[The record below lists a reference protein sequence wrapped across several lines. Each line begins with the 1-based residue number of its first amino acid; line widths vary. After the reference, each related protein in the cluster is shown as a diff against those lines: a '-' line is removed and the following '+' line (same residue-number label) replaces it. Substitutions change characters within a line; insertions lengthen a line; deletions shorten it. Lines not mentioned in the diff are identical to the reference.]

1 MISLSLEAMM
11 KLTHVALLLAT
22 GTMLYAADDAA
33 KRLDDSADMLTEIMS
48 APDKGIPQDL
58 LGGAHCVVLV
68 PGVKKAA
75 FIIGGKY
82 GKGFMLCRKPSGV
95 GWSAPAA
102 IRVEGGS
109 FGFQIGG
116 SETDVV
122 MLVNSET
129 GAKKLLESKF
139 TVGGDA
145 SVAAGPV
152 GRTSSAE
159 TDAQLHA
166 EILSYS
172 RTRGA
177 FAGIALNGATLRP
190 DEDWNKELY
199 GSALT
204 NKEIVMGSTPHPP
217 AAKKLIATLDK
228 YSSRK

>member
-1 MISLSLEAMM
+1 M

-22 GTMLYAADDAA
+22 SSMLHAAGDAA
-33 KRLDDSADMLTEIMS
+33 KRLDDAADMLTDIMS

-58 LGGAHCVVLV
+58 LNRAQCIVLV
-68 PGVKKAA
+68 PGLKKGA
-75 FIIGGKY
+75 FIVGAKY
-82 GKGFMLCRKPSGV
+82 GKGFMLCRKKSGV

-122 MLVNSET
+122 MLVNNES
-129 GAKKLLESKF
+129 GAKKLLQSKF
-139 TVGGDA
+139 TLGADG

-152 GRTSSAE
+152 GRDTSAE

-166 EILSYS
+166 EILTWS
-172 RTRGA
+172 RTRGI
-177 FAGIALNGATLRP
+177 FAGVSLEGATLRP
-190 DEDWNKELY
+190 DEDWNTELY
-199 GSALT
+199 AKPLT
-204 NKEIVMGSTPHPP
+204 NREIVMGDTPVPAP
-217 AAKKLIATLDK
+217 AAKLDSVLDK

>member
-1 MISLSLEAMM
+1 M
-11 KLTHVALLLAT
+11 KLTHVALLAMT
-22 GTMLYAADDAA
+22 GSLLYGASDAP
-33 KRLDDSADMLTEIMS
+33 KRLDDSAAMLTEIMS

-58 LGGAHCVVLV
+58 LEKAQCVVLV
-68 PGVKKAA
+68 PGLKKGA
-75 FIIGGKY
+75 FIIGAKY
-82 GKGFMLCRKPSGV
+82 GKGFMLCRKSSGV

-122 MLVNSET
+122 MLVNSKP

-139 TVGGDA
+139 TLGADA

-166 EILSYS
+166 EILTWS
-172 RTRGA
+172 RSRGV
-177 FAGIALNGATLRP
+177 FAGISLQGATLRP
-190 DEDWNKELY
+190 DEDWNRELY
-199 GSALT
+199 SSPLT
-204 NKEIVMGSTPHPP
+204 NKEIVMGNTPAPP
-217 AAKKLIATLDK
+217 AAASLIAALDK